1 MAARRFAAGQKGILC
16 YLWASILTSE
26 GAPKLSKEDIFV
38 EELKKAERALSRRD
52 QKMRELIKHY
62 GPCRV
67 RPHTRYFQTLVGSI
81 ISQQL
86 STKAADIIHQRFVG
100 LYAPVRF
107 PKAAQIIET
116 PDEHLRGTGI
126 SFQKIS
132 YIKDLAAKTED
143 GTLKLSRFSRM
154 SDDEIIEML
163 TSVKGIGVWTA
174 HMFLIFSLARMDV
187 FPVGDL
193 GVRRAIQLRYGF
205 DQLPNPIEMER
216 IADEN
221 GWRPYRSIASWYL
234 WRSLENKAE

>member
-1 MAARRFAAGQKGILC
+1 M
-16 YLWASILTSE
+16 
-26 GAPKLSKEDIFV
+26 
-38 EELKKAERALSRRD
+38 RD
-52 QKMRELIKHY
+52 LIKCY

-86 STKAADIIHQRFVG
+86 STKAADTIHGRFVS
-100 LYAPVRF
+100 LYSPVKF
-107 PKAAQIIET
+107 PKPAQIIET
-116 PDEHLRGTGI
+116 PDEHLRSTGI
-126 SFQKIS
+126 SFQKIG

-143 GTLKLSRFSRM
+143 GTLKLARLARM
-154 SDDEIIEML
+154 ADDEIIEML
-163 TSVKGIGVWTA
+163 TRVKGIGVWTV

-187 FPVGDL
+187 LPVGDL

-205 DQLPNPIEMER
+205 DQLPNPVEMER

-234 WRSLENKAE
+234 WRSLENKAS

>member
-1 MAARRFAAGQKGILC
+1 M
-16 YLWASILTSE
+16 SN
-26 GAPKLSKEDIFV
+26 PIFLA
-38 EELKKAERALSRRD
+38 EMKKAERILSRRD
-52 QKMRELIKHY
+52 QKMRELIKRY
-62 GPCRV
+62 SPCNV

-86 STKAADIIHQRFVG
+86 STKAADTIHGRFVA
-100 LYAPVRF
+100 LYSPARF

-116 PDEHLRGTGI
+116 PDERLRGTGI
-126 SFQKIS
+126 SFQKIG

-205 DQLPNPIEMER
+205 DQLPNPEEMER

-234 WRSLENKAE
+234 WRSLENKAG